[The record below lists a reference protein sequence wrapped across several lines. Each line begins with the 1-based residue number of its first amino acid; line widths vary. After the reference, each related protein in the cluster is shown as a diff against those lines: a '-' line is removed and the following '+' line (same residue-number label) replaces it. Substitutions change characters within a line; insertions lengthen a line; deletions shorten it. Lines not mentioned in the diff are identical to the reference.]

1 MRGWLRTADFD
12 YVLPPELIAQ
22 TPLEARSDARLL
34 VLARASG
41 TMAHRRVS
49 DLPVLLHPHDLLVL
63 NDTRVLPARLFAR
76 RPTGGRVELLLLQ
89 PEPDSY
95 DPAHPVT
102 GGAQGAVGAVGA
114 GRLTTDQSGPPAPT
128 AQVTAM
134 PAAVPSGAAGP
145 GRRSGESPGA
155 AEWPGRPA
163 AGASAVWRA
172 LARPLQRVRLNE
184 PLTVET
190 ARASD
195 LGQGVAPGRSGGP
208 PVSAASSHPCAG
220 LARAGV
226 EADAA
231 SAVAAGGGRPA
242 WVVPGTAAP
251 VTVEITAVLGDGLVR
266 VVFHGLPPTAD
277 GVPDLLR
284 RHGVMPLPPYIHAR
298 LQDPERYQT
307 VYARHDG
314 SAAAPTAGLH
324 FTPTLLGELG
334 AAGIAITYVTLHVG
348 LGTFRPV
355 SADRPEQHRMHAE
368 WFCIPESAATA
379 IAACRRRGGRVIAV
393 GTTVTRTLEAAAIG
407 RGEVKP
413 GEGWTD
419 LYILPGRPFAVID
432 GLMTNFHLPRST
444 LLMLVAAFAGREPVL
459 AAYAEAV
466 ARRYRF
472 FSFGDAMLLI

>member
-1 MRGWLRTADFD
+1 MRTADFD
-12 YVLPPELIAQ
+12 YVLPPALIAQ

-41 TMAHRRVS
+41 TMTHRRVS
-49 DLPVLLHPHDLLVL
+49 DLPALLHPNDLLVL

-89 PEPDSY
+89 PEPDTS

-102 GGAQGAVGAVGA
+102 GGAQGAVGAR
-114 GRLTTDQSGPPAPT
+114 RLTIGQSGPPAST
-128 AQVTAM
+128 AQVPAM
-134 PAAVPSGAAGP
+134 PVAASSGAAGA
-145 GRRSGESPGA
+145 GCRSGESPGA

-190 ARASD
+190 RRASD
-195 LGQGVAPGRSGGP
+195 LGQGAAPSRPGGP
-208 PVSAASSHPCAG
+208 LASAATGRPCGGLTGAG
-220 LARAGV
+220 LQGDVAG
-226 EADAA
+226 
-231 SAVAAGGGRPA
+231 AVAAEGRGSRWAP
-242 WVVPGTAAP
+242 PEDDAP
-251 VTVEITAVLGDGLVR
+251 VTVEITALLGEGLVR

-298 LQDPERYQT
+298 LEDPERYQT

-334 AAGIAITYVTLHVG
+334 AAGIAVTYVTLHVG

-355 SADRPEQHRMHAE
+355 SADRPAQHRMHAE
-368 WFCIPESAATA
+368 WFRIPESAATA

-407 RGEVKP
+407 RGEVEP

-466 ARRYRF
+466 TRRYRF